1 LRDAFRLQ
9 ATLAKDLADGV
20 RLAITPEERRHMQN
34 PFVASQEAQDLY
46 LRGRFVF
53 HLLDRNRAREACG
66 LLEQAVKLEPKFAVA
81 WASLARCYAYLGS
94 YGVLSPEEARPLISD
109 AASRAIAEDESLVEA
124 HVELALLRF
133 LYEWDWQLARDG
145 FEQAVRQSPNNSFA
159 RDRYARFLSAA
170 GRTTE
175 AVEQARRGVQS
186 DPQSASMRGTLALML
201 FYHRQYAEA
210 LQRSN
215 EGIALEPSAFAH
227 QTVRARTLAALS
239 RYDEAIQSMQPAA
252 EASSQPT
259 LWGEVA
265 QYHAR
270 AGRAAEALAILAKL
284 PGLVGPDGFTQSED
298 AAFILA
304 ALGRTEE
311 ALQRLEQAVDARS
324 PRILWLRVDPRV
336 DALRQDPRF
345 TTLLTRIGGL
355 D

>member
-1 LRDAFRLQ
+1 MAS
-9 ATLAKDLADGV
+9 DLTEGI
-20 RLAITPEERRHMQN
+20 RLAITPEERRRLQN
-34 PFVASQEAQDLY
+34 VVVVNQQAQDLY
-46 LRGRFVF
+46 LKGRFVF
-53 HLLDRNRAREACG
+53 HLLVRSRMREACG
-66 LLEQAVKLEPKFAVA
+66 LIEQAVDLEPKFAIA
-81 WASLARCYAYLGS
+81 WASLARCYAFLGN
-94 YGVLSPEEARPLISD
+94 YGVMSTEAVRPLIAQ
-109 AASRAIAEDESLVEA
+109 AASRAIAEDPTVVEA
-124 HVELALLRF
+124 HIELALLRF
-133 LYEWDWQLARDG
+133 LYEWDWRAARDG
-145 FEQAVRQSPNNSFA
+145 FEQAVRLSPNNSFA

-201 FYHRQYAEA
+201 FYSREYPEA

-215 EGIALEPSAFAH
+215 EAITLEPSAAAH

-239 RYDEAIQSMQPAA
+239 RYDEAIQAMQQAA
-252 EASSQPT
+252 EASAQPT
-259 LWGEVA
+259 LWSEVA
-265 QYHAR
+265 QYYAR
-270 AGRAAEALAILAKL
+270 SGRVAEALAILAKL
-284 PGLVGPDGFTQSED
+284 PSIAGSDGVTQSED

-304 ALGRTEE
+304 ALGRNDE

-345 TTLLTRIGGL
+345 IVLLTRIGGL